1 VVHFR
6 CHLIQNDM
14 SDENLETC
22 SFKKLV
28 ASWPEIVK
36 CFKEK
41 NSKQMLEILE
51 KCQTKEKLQ
60 TKKIKYF

>member
-1 VVHFR
+1 
-6 CHLIQNDM
+6 M